1 MKHCPSSNMSKALI
15 SRFFRFFLVWYVKFS
30 YLKSLIIGRRRRGGF
45 ISNRENSV
53 CVVFSMYVFSVY
65 IFSIYVFSMYVF
77 SMYVFSM
84 YSLCIQYV
92 CIQRMY
98 ISSMYSSCIQN
109 VCIQRMY
116 ICSKYSVCIQH
127 FVLKYLM
134 TSCWSTMVMDKR

>member
-1 MKHCPSSNMSKALI
+1 MSFIKHVKSIDI
-15 SRFFRFFLVWYVKFS
+15 SIFQIFS
-30 YLKSLIIGRRRRGGF
+30 GTVCQIFIPQKLIIGRRRRGGF

-98 ISSMYSSCIQN
+98 ISSMYSSCIQY

-116 ICSKYSVCIQH
+116 ICSMYSVCIQH

>member
-1 MKHCPSSNMSKALI
+1 MSFIKHVKSIDI
-15 SRFFRFFLVWYVKFS
+15 SIFQIFS
-30 YLKSLIIGRRRRGGF
+30 GTVCQIFIPQKLIIGRRRRGGF

-53 CVVFSMYVFSVY
+53 CFVFSMYVFSVY

-84 YSLCIQYV
+84 YSLYIQYV

-98 ISSMYSSCIQN
+98 ICSM
-109 VCIQRMY
+109 
-116 ICSKYSVCIQH
+116 YSVCIQH

>member
-1 MKHCPSSNMSKALI
+1 MSFIKHVKSIDVLI
-15 SRFFRFFLVWYVKFS
+15 FQIFS
-30 YLKSLIIGRRRRGGF
+30 GKVCQIFIPQKLITGRRRRGGF

-53 CVVFSMYVFSVY
+53 CIVFSMYVFSVY
-65 IFSIYVFSMYVF
+65 IFSMYVFSVYIFSMYVF
-77 SMYVFSM
+77 SMYVSSM

-98 ISSMYSSCIQN
+98 ICSM
-109 VCIQRMY
+109 
-116 ICSKYSVCIQH
+116 YSVCIQH

>member
-1 MKHCPSSNMSKALI
+1 MSFIKHVKSIDILI
-15 SRFFRFFLVWYVKFS
+15 FQIFS
-30 YLKSLIIGRRRRGGF
+30 GKVCQIFIPQKLITGRRRRGRF

-53 CVVFSMYVFSVY
+53 CIVFSMYVFSVY
-65 IFSIYVFSMYVF
+65 IFSMYVF
-77 SMYVFSM
+77 SMYVSSM

-98 ISSMYSSCIQN
+98 ICSM
-109 VCIQRMY
+109 
-116 ICSKYSVCIQH
+116 YSVCIQH

>member
-1 MKHCPSSNMSKALI
+1 MSFIKHVKSIDI
-15 SRFFRFFLVWYVKFS
+15 SIFQIFS
-30 YLKSLIIGRRRRGGF
+30 GTVCQIFIPQKLIIGRRRRGGF

-53 CVVFSMYVFSVY
+53 CF
-65 IFSIYVFSMYVF
+65 VFSMYVF

-98 ISSMYSSCIQN
+98 ISSMYSSCIQY

-116 ICSKYSVCIQH
+116 ICSMYSVCIQH